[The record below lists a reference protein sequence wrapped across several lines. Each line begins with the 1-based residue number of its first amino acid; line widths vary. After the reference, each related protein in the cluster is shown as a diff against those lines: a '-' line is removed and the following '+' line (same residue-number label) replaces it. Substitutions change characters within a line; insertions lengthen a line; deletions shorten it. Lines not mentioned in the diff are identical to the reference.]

1 MLFMNT
7 IFLLLK
13 NLKIKTIVMFKVKS
27 VIILCLLYSC
37 STKAQETITKEA
49 VTELMVIEQEKLCE
63 DKSIIEKKKKEIKSF
78 LDTISI
84 NHLKKQVNE
93 NLNYYINNESSIIES
108 LNNHQKDINERI
120 NSNIKLYLPN
130 EEKYTNKENILLKLV
145 NNNHLEYRDT
155 IQKGTYFN
163 QLFEH
168 NKSYIKPLVMN
179 SGFSTYNFKSK
190 VTTLPYYS
198 LNSHSE
204 QNLRIMNIYYHDG
217 TKKNTPTPI
226 ESHSFPLNSIPV
238 KKMKHVDSLQLE
250 FKINYLTKIDSIHFK
265 KNEIEIQKGDF
276 KLLKMEKNYVEYET
290 PNAYSSYIEAYYYNE
305 EGKALKT
312 KFSISNLSTETPV
325 QEYNET
331 FNYIKSTSEYVN
343 RITTKEE
350 AFLTLKYLDLKNH
363 NNPHKK
369 TKSRVTLEGNVDSFT
384 LYIESKRDTIT
395 FLTTLKNGSSVKK
408 LYLHK
413 LEDKTE
419 FIDKDGKI
427 ITSIPSSVH
436 FLSHHTGYHSD
447 KYFFTERTEER
458 NYYYLDQDKQTISKL
473 PYSQIEY
480 LCSPI
485 LLVKEKGKKGFKLLS
500 AEKNLLLSDK
510 TFTNVFIQRYIG
522 EGILVY
528 NSEGNFLL
536 YDQDNK
542 LITENTKKVDKI
554 ILKKSTG
561 W

>member
-1 MLFMNT
+1 
-7 IFLLLK
+7 
-13 NLKIKTIVMFKVKS
+13 MFKVKS

-37 STKAQETITKEA
+37 PTKAQETITKEP
-49 VTELMVIEQEKLCE
+49 VTELMVIKQEKLCE
-63 DKSIIEKKKKEIKSF
+63 DKSIIEKKEKEIKSF

-84 NHLKKQVNE
+84 NNLKKQVNE
-93 NLNYYINNESSIIES
+93 NLNYYIKNESSIIES

-179 SGFSTYNFKSK
+179 SGFTTYNLKNK

-204 QNLRIMNIYYHDG
+204 QNLRIFNIYYHDG
-217 TKKNTPTPI
+217 TRKKTPI
-226 ESHSFPLNSIPV
+226 IIDPHLFPLNSIPV
-238 KKMKHVDSLQLE
+238 KQMKHVDSLQME

-265 KNEIEIQKGDF
+265 KNEIGIQKGNF
-276 KLLKMEKNYVEYET
+276 KLLKMNKNYIEYET
-290 PNAYSSYIEAYYYNE
+290 PDAYSPYLEVYYCNN

-331 FNYIKSTSEYVN
+331 LNYIKSTSEYIN

-350 AFLTLKYLDLKNH
+350 AFLTLKYLDLKNY
-363 NNPHKK
+363 NSPLKK
-369 TKSRVTLEGNVDSFT
+369 TKCRVTLEGNVDSFT
-384 LYIESKRDTIT
+384 LYIENKRDTIT
-395 FLTTLKNGSSVKK
+395 FITTLKNNSSVKK

-419 FIDKDGKI
+419 FIDKDGKV

-447 KYFFTERTEER
+447 KYFYTERAKEKTSYYLNQEK
-458 NYYYLDQDKQTISKL
+458 NYYYLDQNKQVVSKL
-473 PYSQIEY
+473 PHSQIEY

-485 LLVKEKGKKGFKLLS
+485 LLVKEKGKEGFKLLS

-510 TFTNVFIQRYIG
+510 TFTNVFIQRYTG